1 MIELFILLLVGSLD
15 NQTNQTNQTMMANQT
30 NQTDIVDTSVQQKL
44 DKLREVVSPKLI
56 DKIEEEQICSVP
68 LNIED
73 KIPICKSQ
81 EQNK

>member
-1 MIELFILLLVGSLD
+1 MELFILMLVGSLD
-15 NQTNQTNQTMMANQT
+15 NQTNQTNQTMMTNQT
-30 NQTDIVDTSVQQKL
+30 NQTDIVDTLVQQKL
-44 DKLREVVSPKLI
+44 DTLREVVSPKLI

-68 LNIED
+68 LNIEE